1 MFKRIRNFFSSGHD
15 SAPKQSHSGF
25 VDIYGRPIEN
35 GVDFFYPKKNV
46 GIPVFS
52 INTIYRHHLKMIND
66 ILDKSMIGDHR
77 RTPDGDSVIDELYR
91 KVIKRYIS
99 YAHMLPASEN
109 HHHSNTGGLIAHSLQ
124 AAFFSLQY
132 GRSAKPESTK
142 YQDLDKMV
150 EPIYRYASFVGG
162 LLHDAGKISRDMT
175 VEAVDIVDN
184 KKNRPAT
191 KKDGIPIWRPQ
202 KESLLG
208 WAKRFG
214 VATYSVK
221 FKPDRLHNSHNIDS
235 AMFLPRVVGTGFA
248 FDYLIENPVNVFK
261 VLSESLSGHETSSD
275 YLSTCIRKADILSV
289 TKDVSMLNDEKLGDR
304 KMSKEALILKSIQAV
319 KPEWTYN
326 VPFGDV
332 WVLGDAVYL
341 RYTKAFD
348 SILKKGQSLQY
359 PLPNDTRIIISIMES
374 SGMLESYD
382 ENNKIFNFAP
392 GHFSHEDIEKIFLGE
407 MTPNVEQLLKLKW
420 KGTVF
425 GSDPMPDNGDGIL
438 LSHDG
443 KLIEKVSAHGKV
455 TRYEKEKVMSDLPPA
470 RRGQGEVQVAYA
482 EQGASQN
489 DQSVNR
495 THPDSAPPPHEP
507 MPLMDENGNVVSET
521 HNTPNTAPPSFQQ
534 NDDSQLN
541 ESVSDNQSASMEA
554 EVVPP
559 RSTSTSSK
567 SDSKGIKFKNSPDS
581 KGITFKNIPE
591 KKEQK
596 KTETDHAEELSESN
610 TDNKLDRQPDTTPS
624 DGCDHTAEVPKEVL
638 HPIYEKLNPQYQDR
652 FGERGVAILLD
663 DAKAFYDTTDIQ
675 TIRSEMDKAA
685 LLVKEEDGR
694 NVMESVKVKGQPMQ
708 VYLCLVRPSSIPML
722 KKNNRRKKKKQNGQ
736 TTQEKQ
742 THQQSRKVV
751 ESKPTPSA
759 NGQQSQQGGKQN
771 QTNNAAKGK
780 SEGRGSSA
788 NKKQS
793 QQIPKGQKDNRGVQ
807 QKSQKTNSPT
817 AKGNV
822 QSVTQKDIQSENG
835 YQQHLPSIEGVD
847 YGLIAALM
855 SPRKGSL
862 ADKIKWL
869 QEQGKTEFYEEKNN
883 GLRLDINEM
892 TRLLSVEKKLYAR
905 HMLSALKRQHKIEAK
920 EGVALIPYEKLNVIQ
935 HVEDN

>member
-1 MFKRIRNFFSSGHD
+1 MLKKILNFFLIEDD
-15 SAPKQSHSGF
+15 SQPKKETIGF
-25 VDIYGRPIEN
+25 EDIYGRRIDN
-35 GVDFFYPKKNV
+35 GMEFFYPKKNV

-52 INTIYRHHLKMIND
+52 INTIYRHHLKVIND
-66 ILDKSMIGDHR
+66 IIDKSMIGDHR

-91 KVIKRYIS
+91 KAIKRYIS

-132 GRSAKPESTK
+132 GRSAKPDSTK
-142 YQDLDKMV
+142 FQDVDKMV

-175 VEAVDIVDN
+175 VEAVDIVDKN
-184 KKNRPAT
+184 KNRPAT

-248 FDYLIENPVNVFK
+248 FDYLIDNPVNVYK
-261 VLSESLSGHETSSD
+261 DLSESISGYETSSD

-289 TKDVSMLNDEKLGDR
+289 TKDVSMLNDERLGDR
-304 KMSKEALILKSIQAV
+304 KMSKAALILKSIQAV
-319 KPEWTYN
+319 KPEWSYN

-348 SILKKGQSLQY
+348 SILKKGQSLQF

-382 ENNKIFNFAP
+382 DDNNIFNFAP
-392 GHFSHEDIEKIFLGE
+392 GIFTHEDIEKIFLGE

-443 KLIEKVSAHGKV
+443 SLIEKVSAHGKV
-455 TRYEKEKVMSDLPPA
+455 TRYEREKVMCDLPPA
-470 RRGQGEVQVAYA
+470 RRGQGEVSVSYA
-482 EQGASQN
+482 NNTALQN
-489 DQSVNR
+489 DQSVNH

-521 HNTPNTAPPSFQQ
+521 NNAHQSAPTSHSEHD
-534 NDDSQLN
+534 N
-541 ESVSDNQSASMEA
+541 NQSSESSFDSEPATLETDVIPPAST
-554 EVVPP
+554 
-559 RSTSTSSK
+559 RKSSK
-567 SDSKGIKFKNSPDS
+567 PDNKGVKFKNAPV
-581 KGITFKNIPE
+581 TKNRN
-591 KKEQK
+591 
-596 KTETDHAEELSESN
+596 TETDHAKETLESN
-610 TDNKLDRQPDTTPS
+610 TDNKLDTQPDSQSTSMNNDTPLS
-624 DGCDHTAEVPKEVL
+624 DGCDDKAESPDEEL
-638 HPIYEKLNPQYQDR
+638 HPIYEKLNPKYQDR
-652 FGERGVAILLD
+652 FGYRGVAILLE
-663 DAKAFYDTTDIQ
+663 DAKAFYDTNDIQ
-675 TIRSEMDKAA
+675 TIKSEMQKAS
-685 LLVKEEDGR
+685 LFVKEDDGR
-694 NVMESVKVKGQPMQ
+694 NVIENVKIKGQPMQ
-708 VYLCLVRPSSIPML
+708 VFLCLVRPASIPVL
-722 KKNNRRKKKKQNGQ
+722 EKKTNRRKKKKKQNYSAVQG
-736 TTQEKQ
+736 KPH
-742 THQQSRKVV
+742 HQQNQQAPKEHQHNR
-751 ESKPTPSA
+751 SA
-759 NGQQSQQGGKQN
+759 QQQSQPDDKS
-771 QTNNAAKGK
+771 NAA
-780 SEGRGSSA
+780 
-788 NKKQS
+788 Q
-793 QQIPKGQKDNRGVQ
+793 DVQ
-807 QKSQKTNSPT
+807 MRAQ
-817 AKGNV
+817 AD
-822 QSVTQKDIQSENG
+822 TQKEEKNGAQAKTG
-835 YQQHLPSIEGVD
+835 YQQHLPSTEGVD

-862 ADKIKWL
+862 AEKIKWL
-869 QEQGKTEFYEEKNN
+869 QEQGHTDFYNEKSD
-883 GLRLDINEM
+883 GLLLNIFTM
-892 TRLLSVEKKLYAR
+892 TIHLSVGRTIHVR
-905 HMLSALKRQHKIEAK
+905 HMAQALTRQHSIDVK
-920 EGVALIPYEKLNVIQ
+920 EGVALIPYNKLNLIQ
-935 HVEDN
+935 HVEGN

>member
-1 MFKRIRNFFSSGHD
+1 MFKRIRNFFSSSD
-15 SAPKQSHSGF
+15 DAAPKQNQSGF

-35 GVDFFYPKKNV
+35 GVEFFYPKKNV

-142 YQDLDKMV
+142 YQDLDKQV

-175 VEAVDIVDN
+175 VEAVDIIDN
-184 KKNRPAT
+184 KRNRPAT

-382 ENNKIFNFAP
+382 EDNKIFNFAP

-443 KLIEKVSAHGKV
+443 NLIEKVSAHGKV
-455 TRYEKEKVMSDLPPA
+455 TRYEREKVMSDLPPA

-489 DQSVNR
+489 EQSVNR
-495 THPDSAPPPHEP
+495 THPESAPHEP
-507 MPLMDENGNVVSET
+507 IPLMDENGNVVSEA
-521 HNTPNTAPPSFQQ
+521 HNTPNTAPPSQSKR
-534 NDDSQLN
+534 DK
-541 ESVSDNQSASMEA
+541 NQSAGSSFDSEPTTL
-554 EVVPP
+554 ETDVIPP
-559 RSTSTSSK
+559 ASTRK
-567 SDSKGIKFKNSPDS
+567 SPKPDS
-581 KGITFKNIPE
+581 KGINFKNAPLT
-591 KKEQK
+591 KNRN
-596 KTETDHAEELSESN
+596 TETDHAKETLESN
-610 TDNKLDRQPDTTPS
+610 TDNQLDTQPDSQSTSMNNDTTLS
-624 DGCDHTAEVPKEVL
+624 GGCGDIAEAPKEAL
-638 HPIYEKLNPQYQDR
+638 HPIYEKLNPQHQDT
-652 FGERGVAILLD
+652 FGERGVAILMED
-663 DAKAFYDTTDIQ
+663 IKAFYDTNNIQ
-675 TIRSEMDKAA
+675 AIKSELNKAK
-685 LLVKEEDGR
+685 LLVKEDDGS
-694 NVMESVKVKGQPMQ
+694 NVTKIVEVKGQPMQ
-708 VYLCLVRPSSIPML
+708 VFLCLVRPSSIPML
-722 KKNNRRKKKKQNGQ
+722 KKKNNRRRKKKQNGQ
-736 TTQEKQ
+736 PANGKPN
-742 THQQSRKVV
+742 QQQNQKAVKSNPASNAK
-751 ESKPTPSA
+751 
-759 NGQQSQQGGKQN
+759 GQQSPQGGKHN
-771 QTNNAAKGK
+771 QAHNAAKGK
-780 SEGRGSSA
+780 AQHQGASA

-793 QQIPKGQKDNRGVQ
+793 QQSPKTDA
-807 QKSQKTNSPT
+807 PA
-817 AKGNV
+817 AKGNRQGDSQKEV
-822 QSVTQKDIQSENG
+822 QGKNG
-835 YQQHLPSIEGVD
+835 YQQHLPSTEGVD

-862 ADKIKWL
+862 ADKLKWL
-869 QEQGKTEFYEEKNN
+869 QEQGKTDFYEEKNN

-905 HMLSALKRQHKIEAK
+905 HMLSALKRQHKIETK
-920 EGVALIPYEKLNVIQ
+920 EGVAFIPYEKLNVIQ

>member
-1 MFKRIRNFFSSGHD
+1 MFKRIRNFFSSSD
-15 SAPKQSHSGF
+15 DAAPKQNQSGF

-35 GVDFFYPKKNV
+35 GVEFFYPKKNV

-52 INTIYRHHLKMIND
+52 INTIYRHHIKMIND

-77 RTPDGDSVIDELYR
+77 RTPNGDSVIDELYR

-124 AAFFSLQY
+124 AALFSLQY

-142 YQDLDKMV
+142 YQDLDKQV

-175 VEAVDIVDN
+175 VEAVDIIDN
-184 KKNRPAT
+184 KRNRPAT

-235 AMFLPRVVGTGFA
+235 AMFLPRVLGTDFA

-289 TKDVSMLNDEKLGDR
+289 TKDVSMLNDEKLGVR

-359 PLPNDTRIIISIMES
+359 PLPSDTRIIISIMES

-382 ENNKIFNFAP
+382 EDNKIFNFAP

-470 RRGQGEVQVAYA
+470 RRRQAEVSVTYA
-482 EQGASQN
+482 EQSASQN
-489 DQSVNR
+489 DQPAHHAPANS
-495 THPDSAPPPHEP
+495 SPPPFEP
-507 MPLMDENGNVVSET
+507 MPLMDENGNVVSEKDGA
-521 HNTPNTAPPSFQQ
+521 NTTPPYQQQ
-534 NDDSQLN
+534 NDNSRLT
-541 ESVSDNQSASMEA
+541 ESVSDNQSASLET

-559 RSTSTSSK
+559 QATDTASK
-567 SDSKGIKFKNSPDS
+567 SDSKDIKFKNKPDRKGIKFKNA
-581 KGITFKNIPE
+581 PE
-591 KKEQK
+591 QKEQT
-596 KTETDHAEELSESN
+596 KTEADHAEESSESN
-610 TDNKLDRQPDTTPS
+610 TDSTLETQPDKKATSSDNDMTPS
-624 DGCDHTAEVPKEVL
+624 DGCDDTTEASKEAL
-638 HPIYEKLNPQYQDR
+638 HPIYEKLNPQHQDI
-652 FGERGVAILLD
+652 FGERGVAILMED
-663 DAKAFYDTTDIQ
+663 IKAFYDTNNIQ
-675 TIRSEMDKAA
+675 AIKSELNKAK
-685 LLVKEEDGR
+685 LLVKEDDGS
-694 NVMESVKVKGQPMQ
+694 NVTKIVEVKGQPMQ
-708 VYLCLVRPSSIPML
+708 VFLCLVRPSSIPML
-722 KKNNRRKKKKQNGQ
+722 KKKNNRRRKKKQNGQ
-736 TTQEKQ
+736 TANGKPN
-742 THQQSRKVV
+742 QQQNQKTVKSNPA
-751 ESKPTPSA
+751 SNA
-759 NGQQSQQGGKQN
+759 NGQQSPQGGKAQH
-771 QTNNAAKGK
+771 Q
-780 SEGRGSSA
+780 GSSA

-793 QQIPKGQKDNRGVQ
+793 QQTPKKDA
-807 QKSQKTNSPT
+807 PT
-817 AKGNV
+817 AKGNEQADAQKEV
-822 QSVTQKDIQSENG
+822 QGKNG
-835 YQQHLPSIEGVD
+835 YQQHLPSTDSVD

-862 ADKIKWL
+862 ADKLKWL
-869 QEQGKTEFYEEKNN
+869 QEQGKTDFYEEKNN

>member
-1 MFKRIRNFFSSGHD
+1 MLKKILNFFLIEDD
-15 SAPKQSHSGF
+15 SEPKKEVIGF
-25 VDIYGRPIEN
+25 EDIYGRPIEN
-35 GVDFFYPKKNV
+35 GVEFFYPKKNV

-52 INTIYRHHLKMIND
+52 INTIYRHHLKVIND
-66 ILDKSMIGDHR
+66 IIDKSMIGDHR

-124 AAFFSLQY
+124 AAYFSLQY

-175 VEAVDIVDN
+175 VEAVDIIDN

-289 TKDVSMLNDEKLGDR
+289 TKDVSMLNDEKLGVR

-382 ENNKIFNFAP
+382 EDNKIFNFAP

-443 KLIEKVSAHGKV
+443 NLIEKVSAHGKV
-455 TRYEKEKVMSDLPPA
+455 TRYEREKVMSDLPPA
-470 RRGQGEVQVAYA
+470 RRAQGEVSVSYA
-482 EQGASQN
+482 NNTALQN
-489 DQSVNR
+489 DQSVNHS
-495 THPDSAPPPHEP
+495 HPDSAPPPHEP

-521 HNTPNTAPPSFQQ
+521 NNAHQSAPPSLSEHD
-534 NDDSQLN
+534 N
-541 ESVSDNQSASMEA
+541 NQSSESSFDSEPATLETDVIPPAST
-554 EVVPP
+554 
-559 RSTSTSSK
+559 RKSSK
-567 SDSKGIKFKNSPDS
+567 PDNKGIKFKNAPV
-581 KGITFKNIPE
+581 TKNRN
-591 KKEQK
+591 
-596 KTETDHAEELSESN
+596 TETDHAKETLESN
-610 TDNKLDRQPDTTPS
+610 TDSKLDTQPDCQSTSMNNDTTLS
-624 DGCDHTAEVPKEVL
+624 DGCDDKGEKPDEGL
-638 HPIYEKLNPQYQDR
+638 HPIYEKLDPKYQDR
-652 FGERGVAILLD
+652 FGERGVAILLE
-663 DAKAFYDTTDIQ
+663 DAKAYYDTDDIQ
-675 TIRSEMDKAA
+675 TIKSEMQKAS
-685 LLVKEEDGR
+685 LFVKEDDGR
-694 NVMESVKVKGQPMQ
+694 IVMEKVEVKGQPMQ
-708 VYLCLVRPSSIPML
+708 IFLCLFRPASIPVL
-722 KKNNRRKKKKQNGQ
+722 EKKRNRRRKKKGQSNSAVQGKPGNQQNQQAPKSTATRTANPNGQ
-736 TTQEKQ
+736 LGEKKNHNDQ
-742 THQQSRKVV
+742 TAQGKSHQMQSTVD
-751 ESKPTPSA
+751 
-759 NGQQSQQGGKQN
+759 GKQN
-771 QTNNAAKGK
+771 
-780 SEGRGSSA
+780 
-788 NKKQS
+788 
-793 QQIPKGQKDNRGVQ
+793 VQ
-807 QKSQKTNSPT
+807 VRAQRDSQKEENSDEK
-817 AKGNV
+817 AK
-822 QSVTQKDIQSENG
+822 TG
-835 YQQHLPSIEGVD
+835 YQQYLPSTEGMD

-855 SPRKGSL
+855 SPKKGSL
-862 ADKIKWL
+862 AEKVKWL
-869 QEQGKTEFYEEKNN
+869 QEQGLTDFYEEKKD
-883 GLRLDINEM
+883 GLLLNIFKM
-892 TRLLSVEKKLYAR
+892 TIHLSVGRTIHVR
-905 HMLSALKRQHKIEAK
+905 HMARALTRQHSIDVK
-920 EGVALIPYEKLNVIQ
+920 EGVALIPYDKLNMIQ
-935 HVEDN
+935 YVESN

>member
-1 MFKRIRNFFSSGHD
+1 MLNRIRNFFAYGSEGKPQKPS
-15 SAPKQSHSGF
+15 SGF

-35 GVDFFYPKKNV
+35 GIEFFYPKKNV

-52 INTIYRHHLKMIND
+52 ANTIYRQHLKMIND

-91 KVIKRYIS
+91 KVIKRYIT

-124 AAFFSLQY
+124 AALFSLQY

-191 KKDGIPIWRPQ
+191 KRDGIPIWRPQ

-208 WAKRFG
+208 WAKRFS

-319 KPEWTYN
+319 KPEWSYN

-382 ENNKIFNFAP
+382 SNNKIFNFAP

-443 KLIEKVSAHGKV
+443 NLIEKVSAHGKV

-470 RRGQGEVQVAYA
+470 RRGQGKVSMIHV
-482 EQGASQN
+482 EQSESQN
-489 DQSVNR
+489 VPDVNH
-495 THPDSAPPPHEP
+495 TLADSAPPHHDP
-507 MPLMDENGNVVSET
+507 MPLMDENGNIVSEANGINNST
-521 HNTPNTAPPSFQQ
+521 PPSQRKRD
-534 NDDSQLN
+534 NSLAT
-541 ESVSDNQSASMEA
+541 ESVTDNHSVSIETDVIPQEPSPA
-554 EVVPP
+554 
-559 RSTSTSSK
+559 RNSSK
-567 SDSKGIKFKNSPDS
+567 PDNKGIKFKNAPATR
-581 KGITFKNIPE
+581 G
-591 KKEQK
+591 
-596 KTETDHAEELSESN
+596 KTNTEADHAHESSKSH
-610 TDNKLDRQPDTTPS
+610 TDNDAMTQTDSQSTSMNSEAASPY
-624 DGCDHTAEVPKEVL
+624 GCDGSADVHKEVL
-638 HPIYEKLNPQYQDR
+638 HPLYEKLDPKIQDR

-663 DAKAFYDTTDIQ
+663 DAKAFYDTADIP
-675 TIRSEMDKAA
+675 TIKSEMQKAS
-685 LLVKEEDGR
+685 LLVKEDDGR
-694 NVMESVKVKGQPMQ
+694 VVMESVKVKGQPMQ
-708 VYLCLVRPSSIPML
+708 VFLCLVRPASIPML
-722 KKNNRRKKKKQNGQ
+722 KKKNTRRKKKKQNGQ
-736 TTQEKQ
+736 TAQGQ
-742 THQQSRKVV
+742 SINQQSSQRAKQEVRSNNKATQQQAQHSESQDVKSASKKETQQETKV
-751 ESKPTPSA
+751 ETPT
-759 NGQQSQQGGKQN
+759 
-771 QTNNAAKGK
+771 
-780 SEGRGSSA
+780 
-788 NKKQS
+788 
-793 QQIPKGQKDNRGVQ
+793 
-807 QKSQKTNSPT
+807 
-817 AKGNV
+817 
-822 QSVTQKDIQSENG
+822 ENG
-835 YQQHLPSIEGVD
+835 YQQHLPSTDGVD
-847 YGLIAALM
+847 HGLIAALL
-855 SPRKGSL
+855 SPAQGSL
-862 ADKIKWL
+862 ADKIKLL
-869 QEQGKTEFYEEKNN
+869 QAQGHSDFYEEKPE
-883 GLRLDINEM
+883 GLLLNVGMM
-892 TRLLSVEKKLYAR
+892 TEHLSVGKTIQAR
-905 HMLSALKRQHKIEAK
+905 HMMLALKRQYEINIE
-920 EGVALIPYEKLNVIQ
+920 GVVALIPYDQLNLIQ
-935 HVEDN
+935 HVEGK